1 MENEITRVE
10 SLVANQGLAM
20 AIAILLLVAFIF
32 LLGFAVNE
40 FKKSR
45 EESKIVREQERERDE
60 KRHEEYID
68 IIKRTTKTTE
78 LANTNIA
85 FNNDSIKELMQ
96 EFEELKLKLSEN
108 GYDNRSAMSE
118 IKIIVENIER
128 IIREKEGV

>member
-60 KRHEEYID
+60 KRHQEYIQ
-68 IIKRTTKTTE
+68 I
-78 LANTNIA
+78 NTSNINLIDMNKYGSNV
-85 FNNDSIKELMQ
+85 FNLRYINNDDINKLYNYMYENATIY
-96 EFEELKLKLSEN
+96 LKRKKDKFDIYFN
-108 GYDNRSAMSE
+108 DR
-118 IKIIVENIER
+118 K
-128 IIREKEGV
+128 

>member
-45 EESKIVREQERERDE
+45 EESKIVREQERDRDE
-60 KRHEEYID
+60 KRHQEYIQ
-68 IIKRTTKTTE
+68 IIQRTTQIAESSDNSMTT
-78 LANTNIA
+78 TNSVIR
-85 FNNDSIKELMQ
+85 
-96 EFEELKLKLSEN
+96 ELKIELGDLRTKVGESDNTIKNGFDSLERKIDYVLNEVKRSE
-108 GYDNRSAMSE
+108 
-118 IKIIVENIER
+118 
-128 IIREKEGV
+128 

>member
-60 KRHEEYID
+60 KRHQEYIQ
-68 IIKRTTKTTE
+68 IIQRTTQIAESSDNSMTT
-78 LANTNIA
+78 TNSVIR
-85 FNNDSIKELMQ
+85 
-96 EFEELKLKLSEN
+96 ELKIELGNLRTKVGESDNTIKNGFDSLERKIDYVLNEVKRSE
-108 GYDNRSAMSE
+108 
-118 IKIIVENIER
+118 
-128 IIREKEGV
+128 

>member
-60 KRHEEYID
+60 KRHQEYIQ
-68 IIKRTTKTTE
+68 IIQRTTQIAESSDNSMTT
-78 LANTNIA
+78 TNSVIR
-85 FNNDSIKELMQ
+85 
-96 EFEELKLKLSEN
+96 ELKIELGNLRTKVGESDNTIKN
-108 GYDNRSAMSE
+108 GFDSLERKIDYVLNEVKRSD
-118 IKIIVENIER
+118 
-128 IIREKEGV
+128 